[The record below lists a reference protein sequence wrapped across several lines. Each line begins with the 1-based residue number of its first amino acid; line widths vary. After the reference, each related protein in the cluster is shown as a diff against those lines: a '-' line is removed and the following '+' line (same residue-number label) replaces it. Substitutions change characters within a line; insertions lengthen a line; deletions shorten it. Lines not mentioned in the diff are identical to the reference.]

1 MCNVLPSLIQVLIPN
16 FHQIQAI
23 AEFLKIIL
31 DFQNQLTSMK
41 YLYLGRVSLKI
52 EIFRFLFSRLQSQNI
67 KNDRE
72 NSHLHFYNQLH
83 NFLGLRAQIKLVT
96 GEISPCMILKLHTSS
111 DIKEFFFSLFDSFI
125 ILFHGFLKIS
135 FDLLLNF

>member
-1 MCNVLPSLIQVLIPN
+1 MGNVLRSLIQVLIPN

-23 AEFLKIIL
+23 AEFLKILL

-83 NFLGLRAQIKLVT
+83 NFLGLRAQ
-96 GEISPCMILKLHTSS
+96 
-111 DIKEFFFSLFDSFI
+111 
-125 ILFHGFLKIS
+125 
-135 FDLLLNF
+135 